1 MREQF
6 VPQETEGAGLTGI
19 KAGLTMAFTAYA
31 LLPDIGAAAAG
42 GVPPGIAAAVD
53 VAAAV
58 GKRRRELE
66 KERRTSNSLFLF
78 EAGRRLSH

>member
-31 LLPDIGAAAAG
+31 LQPDIGVAAAA

-53 VAAAV
+53 IAAAV

-66 KERRTSNSLFLF
+66 KERRTNKFLFLF